1 MNNAIFLNN
10 RIQYH
15 LLRQAIRHELELYR
29 QRGFS
34 ETSTEIRN
42 LKATLPQVNEL
53 HAMPVVEEEKEA
65 TNG

>member
-1 MNNAIFLNN
+1 MQNAIYMNN
-10 RIQYH
+10 RIQYY
-15 LLRQAIRHELELYR
+15 LLRQAIKHELELYR

-53 HAMPVVEEEKEA
+53 HAMPVVEERMEVQP
-65 TNG
+65 